1 MACILALAFLMSNNR
16 KRINYRLVLSG
27 LGLQLVLAV
36 FILKVPIGQE
46 LFAGLGVAVSKLLE
60 YGDKGAEFVFGIL
73 VKKETLEK
81 IFGAGSS
88 FIFALKVTPTIIFVS
103 VLVSVAYHIGLMQRV
118 VALIAKG
125 VYYLLGVS
133 GSEALSNVASA
144 FVGQVEAQIMI
155 KPYVPGMTQSELLA
169 SMAGSMA
176 CIAGGVMAVYI
187 SMGVPAPYLIAASI
201 MAAPAA
207 LVISKIVYP
216 ETEESETKGSVKLEI
231 TKTNANLVDAIAHGA
246 SDGMKVAINVIAMLI
261 GFIALIAMVDAVLG
275 AFGGFLVRSFG
286 WSLAGVGI
294 DLATLSLK
302 QTLGAVFAGFA
313 LVMGVPMQDVSKVG
327 ALLGTKFVVNEFVA
341 YTDLSALLAAKTLTP
356 KAVAIASFALCGF
369 ANLSSIAIQIGG
381 IGELAPSRRADLAK
395 LGVRALL
402 CGTLASYLSA
412 TWAGI
417 LM

>member
-1 MACILALAFLMSNNR
+1 MVCILALAFLMSNNR
-16 KRINYRLVLSG
+16 CRINYRLVLSG

-46 LFAGLGVAVSKLLE
+46 LFAGLGVAVAKLLE

-73 VKKETLEK
+73 VRKETLEK

-118 VALIAKG
+118 VSLIAKG

-169 SMAGSMA
+169 SMSGSMA

-261 GFIALIAMVDAVLG
+261 GFIALIAMADAVLG
-275 AFGGFLVRSFG
+275 ACGGFLARQFG
-286 WSLAGVGI
+286 WSLAGIGI

-302 QTLGAVFAGFA
+302 QILGVLFAAFA
-313 LVMGVPMQDVSKVG
+313 FVMGVPMQDVSRVG

-341 YTDLSALLAAKTLTP
+341 YTDLSALLTAKTLTP